1 MARSRNIKPGF
12 FKNEF
17 LAQCS
22 PYARLLFAGLWLLA
36 DRRGRL
42 EDRPLKIKGE
52 LFPFESVEV
61 NELLQELAESTG
73 DFITRYTVNGQALIQ
88 IENFHKHQKPHKNE
102 VESTLSPFIKQHS
115 RNGASDSIQI
125 PSGSDFIGTTREKD
139 LPTPADSLTLI
150 PDSLTLES
158 DANASLCVSE
168 NGLENNENAKLAEE
182 GMLYLSSLNSP
193 NHSGIG
199 WITGFL
205 RIQFQE
211 LEISRPDLTKQ
222 QILSVWRD
230 VCDTAIANNA
240 VAPKWFKTT
249 FKNKLDKV
257 TANTTKTPLPEAG
270 SNQAEALLKFSTI
283 RHLVTGEIFSSN
295 NLEYRPEAKGGLHHK
310 DYPNFYPLSHLEG
323 IEEDLFNDAE

>member
-12 FKNEF
+12 YKNEF

-52 LFPFESVEV
+52 LFPFEAVEV

-73 DFITRYTVNGQALIQ
+73 NFISRYTVNGQALIQ

-102 VESTLSPFIKQHS
+102 VESTLPPFIKQHS

-125 PSGSDFIGTTREKD
+125 PSASDFIGTTREKD
-139 LPTPADSLTLI
+139 LSTPADSLTLI
-150 PDSLTLES
+150 PDSLTHES
-158 DANASLCVSE
+158 DAQASVCVNE
-168 NGLENNENAKLAEE
+168 NGLNKNENEKLAEE
-182 GMLYLSSLNSP
+182 GMSYLSSLNHP

-199 WITGFL
+199 WIAGYL
-205 RIQFQE
+205 GIQFQE
-211 LEISRPDLTKQ
+211 LETNRPELSKQ

-230 VCDTAIANNA
+230 VCDLA
-240 VAPKWFKTT
+240 VAKNASAPQWFKTT
-249 FKNKLDKV
+249 FKNKLEG
-257 TANTTKTPLPEAG
+257 TTPNAIKSPLPEAG
-270 SNQAEALLKFSTI
+270 NEQAEALLKFPSI
-283 RHLVTGEIFSSN
+283 RHIVTGEIFSSN
-295 NLEYRPEAKGGLHHK
+295 SLEYRPEAKGGLHHK
-310 DYPNFYPLSHLEG
+310 EYPSFYPLSHLEG
-323 IEEDLFNDAE
+323 LEGGLSDEA